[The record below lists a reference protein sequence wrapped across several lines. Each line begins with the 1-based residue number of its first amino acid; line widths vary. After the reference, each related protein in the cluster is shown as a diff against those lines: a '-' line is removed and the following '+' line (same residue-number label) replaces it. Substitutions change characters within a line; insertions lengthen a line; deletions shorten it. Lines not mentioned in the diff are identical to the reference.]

1 MSCLPSDW
9 SQRERRLMRAL
20 RHETHRTHPLNAV
33 GCAGCREVTG
43 FLILP
48 GYQGDEVYPTCVNFD
63 QDDASHYRSEQGG
76 LKHGH
81 DTELRP

>member
-9 SQRERRLMRAL
+9 SAREQRLMRAL
-20 RHETHRTHPLNAV
+20 RHVMHAKHPLDV
-33 GCAGCREVTG
+33 SVCAGCCEAAG
-43 FLILP
+43 FLTIP
-48 GYQGDEVYPTCVNFD
+48 GYQGDEEYPTCVNFY

-81 DTELRP
+81 DMEQR